1 MYKNLTKRWFFELGT
16 IFREIRDKNY
26 HVSHVMNSVLDSL
39 QFVATL
45 FKMYTKISKSWTS
58 YEIILCWKL
67 L

>member
-45 FKMYTKISKSWTS
+45 FKMYNKISKSWTS